1 MVQCMANKDSIV
13 YFVDILRQHA
23 EKALDILSDTI
34 FNPNIS
40 ESELEEVKSII
51 QFQNVMSSADALS
64 REAALVAAYAGT
76 SLGNSHICPLERV
89 ELVDRSILEDF
100 RSKYYFAENCII
112 SGVGIDH
119 ASMVELVSKKFS
131 ALRSISFSKASIAS
145 TKRAGAKFSGS
156 LVKNERK
163 LQEPFVKVAICFEA
177 GNGWSDSSLI
187 PLCVLQT
194 LLGGGKS
201 FSAGGP
207 GKGLACMIL

>member
-1 MVQCMANKDSIV
+1 MANKDSIV

-34 FNPNIS
+34 FNPIIS

-51 QFQNVMSSADALS
+51 QFQNVMSSADAIS

-112 SGVGIDH
+112 PGVDIDVSSFVDFCFLS
-119 ASMVELVSKKFS
+119 ATFKQVSVYRMRLYIYIPPIAIFELVHNYSLLPLFFS
-131 ALRSISFSKASIAS
+131 VALVISF
-145 TKRAGAKFSGS
+145 
-156 LVKNERK
+156 
-163 LQEPFVKVAICFEA
+163 C
-177 GNGWSDSSLI
+177 
-187 PLCVLQT
+187 
-194 LLGGGKS
+194 
-201 FSAGGP
+201 
-207 GKGLACMIL
+207 